1 MRNNA
6 DLIKLIH
13 QNFTKFSKSQKLIAD
28 YILENYDKA
37 AFMTAANLGTTVGV
51 SESTVVRFANSLG
64 YTGYRELQYDLQ
76 ELIKNKLTTVQ
87 RISLTDEYSNK
98 ENLLKR
104 VFKKD
109 VSNISKTFDEI
120 NYDLFDKA
128 VSAILSGKRVYI
140 LGLRSSSFLA
150 GYLGFYL
157 NFILNNVKTV
167 TAGPSDI
174 FEQLL
179 KVTNEDVV
187 IGISYPRYSKRT
199 LEALQYVKEKRSTVI
214 GITDSLFSPAAQIS
228 DITLLASSNM
238 VSFVDSLVA
247 PMSLINALIIA
258 VGMEK
263 REDIT
268 NYFEDLEEIWKK
280 YSVYNIN
287 NKEKLNDMNNK
298 KIKA

>member
-1 MRNNA
+1 MQDNM
-6 DLIKLIH
+6 DLIKLIQH
-13 QNFTKFSKSQKLIAD
+13 NFNCFSKSQKLIAN
-28 YILENYDKA
+28 YILDNYDKA
-37 AFMTAANLGTTVGV
+37 AFMTAAKLGSTVGV
-51 SESTVVRFANSLG
+51 SESTVVRFADTLG
-64 YTGYRELQYDLQ
+64 YAGYRELQGDLQ
-76 ELIKNKLTTVQ
+76 EIVKNKLTTVQ

-109 VSNISKTFDEI
+109 ISNISKTFDEI
-120 NYDLFDKA
+120 DYEVFDNA
-128 VSAILSGKRVYI
+128 VRAILYGKRVYI

-167 TAGPSDI
+167 AAGPSDV

-179 KVTNEDVV
+179 KITADDVV
-187 IGISYPRYSKRT
+187 IGISYPRYSTRT
-199 LEALQYVKEKRSTVI
+199 LEALNFVKEKGATVI
-214 GITDSLFSPAAQIS
+214 SITDSLLSPAAKIS

-238 VSFVDSLVA
+238 VSFVDTLVA

-263 REDIT
+263 RDDIT
-268 NYFEDLEEIWKK
+268 KYFEDLEKIWKE
-280 YSVYNIN
+280 YSVYNVN
-287 NKEKLNDMNNK
+287 NKEKTDNK
-298 KIKA
+298 

>member
-1 MRNNA
+1 MQNNA

-13 QNFTKFSKSQKLIAD
+13 KNFTKFSKSQKLIAD

-37 AFMTAANLGTTVGV
+37 AFMTAAKLGTTVGV
-51 SESTVVRFANSLG
+51 SESTVVRFADSLG
-64 YTGYRELQYDLQ
+64 YKGYRELQNDLQ

-104 VFKKD
+104 VFQRD
-109 VSNISKTFDEI
+109 ISNISKTFDEV
-120 NYDLFDKA
+120 NYDVFDQA
-128 VSAILSGKRVYI
+128 VKAILGGKRVYI

-179 KVTNEDVV
+179 KVTSEDVV
-187 IGISYPRYSKRT
+187 IGISYPRYSSRT
-199 LEALQYVKEKRSTVI
+199 LEALNYVKGKDSTVI

-268 NYFEDLEEIWKK
+268 NYFEDLEEIWQK
-280 YSVYNIN
+280 YSVYNVN
-287 NKEKLNDMNNK
+287 SKEKLNSK
-298 KIKA
+298 KP